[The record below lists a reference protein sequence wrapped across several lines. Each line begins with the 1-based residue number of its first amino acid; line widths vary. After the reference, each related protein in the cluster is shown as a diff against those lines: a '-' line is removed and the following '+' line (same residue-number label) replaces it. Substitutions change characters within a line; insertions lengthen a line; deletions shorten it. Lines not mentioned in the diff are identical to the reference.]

1 MSERFSTT
9 QRDRIHTSVGTRP
22 FQDETWAGG
31 RLRPEGWAPA
41 CQTQRRKSERSF
53 RKGVG
58 SSWWMS
64 TPVLS
69 QAPRP
74 GGWAMTLC
82 TEALSVRTCACES
95 KTARDAVT
103 RFILQYQF
111 SPSLSIIPKFCLRY
125 KPAQKK
131 NYTYFPW
138 TWGGSWDTSRIG
150 VHSYLEMSLKVRN
163 TPSPPSLF

>member
-111 SPSLSIIPKFCLRY
+111 SPSLSIIPKFGLRY

>member
-22 FQDETWAGG
+22 FQDEMWAGG

-41 CQTQRRKSERSF
+41 CQTQRQKSEQSF

-82 TEALSVRTCACES
+82 TEALSVRPCACES

-131 NYTYFPW
+131 NYTCFPC

-150 VHSYLEMSLKVRN
+150 VHNYLEMSLKVRN
-163 TPSPPSLF
+163 THSPPSLF